1 MMFRFVAL
9 NFFRRAAVGKDLP
22 VAARRIL
29 GIEDTFEFEV
39 SPDIFVQSDLR
50 TNVKNTYEVS
60 RVRYYSTIISVK
72 QPNNLVKLDTN
83 EIARVKKI
91 IVNQHSKTVDIVCVI
106 CETES
111 VFHHL
116 TEKCLDDD
124 VLLDSIIH
132 NFSDESDSIVQI
144 ISSNSSTV
152 VTRSVRSVN
161 CSVASVPV
169 NSQHILAISMCHR
182 FIHE

>member
-1 MMFRFVAL
+1 MGENKLRSNPSQVDGWTL
-9 NFFRRAAVGKDLP
+9 TVRRSTLQLDA
-22 VAARRIL
+22 
-29 GIEDTFEFEV
+29 EEV
-39 SPDIFVQSDLR
+39 KVLFNMR
-50 TNVKNTYEVS
+50 G
-60 RVRYYSTIISVK
+60 
-72 QPNNLVKLDTN
+72 
-83 EIARVKKI
+83 